1 MKRMRNL
8 ILVGALLVGVS
19 ACSDDDDSSSD
30 TKTTE
35 AADDGGDTAD
45 TAAAD
50 GESSGNPDVVAYCE
64 ETADLAEALEEVLAD
79 PTKGDIAALTTQ
91 ATELVAAAAQ
101 LTSANPDDVDE
112 INACNQAL
120 NDALTPG

>member
-19 ACSDDDDSSSD
+19 ACSDDDEDSSD
-30 TKTTE
+30 TASTE
-35 AADDGGDTAD
+35 AAADDSGDEG
-45 TAAAD
+45 AAD